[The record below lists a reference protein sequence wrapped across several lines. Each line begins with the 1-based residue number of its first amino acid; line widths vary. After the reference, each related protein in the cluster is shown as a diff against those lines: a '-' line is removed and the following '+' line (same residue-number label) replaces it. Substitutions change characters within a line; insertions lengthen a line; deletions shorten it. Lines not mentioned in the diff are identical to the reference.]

1 MSPEKRAEY
10 LRPFTCTTILRDQM
24 MNLIEE
30 NEGLNI
36 ILKQDSKK
44 IRKDKFSALEYGI
57 WYARQLELKNKNNG
71 NITKDMSFCT
81 AGKSIYDR
89 NNSSVRDRFSGEERR
104 WSRG

>member
-1 MSPEKRAEY
+1 MATMGGQAMSPEKRAEY

-44 IRKDKFSALEYGI
+44 IRKDKFSALEYGMYYI
-57 WYARQLELKNKNNG
+57 KKEEDNKR
-71 NITKDMSFCT
+71 K
-81 AGKSIYDR
+81 K
-89 NNSSVRDRFSGEERR
+89 RFNV
-104 WSRG
+104 

>member
-10 LRPFTCTTILRDQM
+10 LRPLTCTTIIRDQM

-44 IRKDKFSALEYGI
+44 IRKDKFSALEYGMYYI
-57 WYARQLELKNKNNG
+57 KKEEDNKR
-71 NITKDMSFCT
+71 K
-81 AGKSIYDR
+81 K
-89 NNSSVRDRFSGEERR
+89 RFNV
-104 WSRG
+104 